1 MSMRQ
6 SQRALLTALGV
17 VVFIMAATVIWVRF
31 HLSPAVELSGQRVTL
46 TPALTDFDGLDVR
59 GTWKLDVQQGE
70 SWRVELSVP
79 LELQDRIDARVEDG
93 HLTFGLEGDLF
104 GGGFGDDP
112 MTAKITMPR
121 LSALE
126 ISGAG
131 DVELT
136 GFTGERLDLTLSGAA
151 ELDGHS
157 SRYDTLALS
166 MSGAGDIDFR
176 EVTVTNAD
184 VSVSGAGDLRLTM
197 AGGRLTGHMS
207 GAGDLRY
214 YGTVSEQNVTTSGM
228 ADVRHVD

>member
-6 SQRALLTALGV
+6 SQRTLLTALGV

-46 TPALTDFDGLDVR
+46 TPALTDFDELSVS

-70 SWRVELSVP
+70 SWRVELDIP
-79 LELQDRIDARVEDG
+79 LELQDRLDARVESGRLDLG
-93 HLTFGLEGDLF
+93 FEGDLF
-104 GGGFGDDP
+104 GHSGE
-112 MTAKITMPR
+112 MTAKITMPQLR
-121 LSALE
+121 ALE

-136 GFTGERLDLTLSGAA
+136 GFMGERLDLTLSGAA